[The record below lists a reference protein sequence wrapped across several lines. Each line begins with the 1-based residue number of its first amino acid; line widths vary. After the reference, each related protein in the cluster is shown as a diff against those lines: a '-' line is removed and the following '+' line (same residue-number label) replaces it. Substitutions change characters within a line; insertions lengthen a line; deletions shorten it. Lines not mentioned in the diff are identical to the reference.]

1 MNAHSSLLH
10 AKTFFLFRCVSLN
23 HNDWPFLY
31 KVTMQYYVFSETLCS
46 PNRYAIHIC
55 FSKIY
60 MLHLSF
66 TACVYQNMF
75 LVTAFFFCFP
85 ANPKSKLT
93 KFKLQKNQNL
103 TQQYFQCH
111 QEVAKNMCITKS
123 SNMQSSS
130 TLKVIFY
137 NHFKI
142 CF

>member
-1 MNAHSSLLH
+1 
-10 AKTFFLFRCVSLN
+10 
-23 HNDWPFLY
+23 
-31 KVTMQYYVFSETLCS
+31 
-46 PNRYAIHIC
+46 
-55 FSKIY
+55 

-103 TQQYFQCH
+103 TQQYFKCH
-111 QEVAKNMCITKS
+111 QEVAKNMSITKS

-130 TLKVIFY
+130 TLKVSSITILKFAFNWY
-137 NHFKI
+137 SVASLHNSSKNVYDTVA
-142 CF
+142 